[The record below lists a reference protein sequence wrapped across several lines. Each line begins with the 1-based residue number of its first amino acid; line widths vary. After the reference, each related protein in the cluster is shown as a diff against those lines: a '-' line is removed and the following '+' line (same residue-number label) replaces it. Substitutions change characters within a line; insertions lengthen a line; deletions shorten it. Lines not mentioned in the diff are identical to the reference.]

1 MIIIEN
7 RMVGEYNDK
16 AFWKIWEE
24 QMDLQFFEA
33 QKYDSKDDN
42 ELEAL
47 KQIGKIQTLG
57 KDEQYFLFVVNPTL
71 EERNFKLNYA
81 GAAWL
86 SASI

>member
-7 RMVGEYNDK
+7 RMVAEQNDL

-42 ELEAL
+42 ELEVI
-47 KQIGKIQTLG
+47 KQVGKI
-57 KDEQYFLFVVNPTL
+57 
-71 EERNFKLNYA
+71 
-81 GAAWL
+81 
-86 SASI
+86 